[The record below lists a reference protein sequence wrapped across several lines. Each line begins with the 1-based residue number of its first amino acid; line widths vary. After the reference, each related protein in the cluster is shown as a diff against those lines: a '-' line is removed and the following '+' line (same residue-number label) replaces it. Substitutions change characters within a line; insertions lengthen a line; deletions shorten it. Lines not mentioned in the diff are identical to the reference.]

1 MLNDGDKPNTNLEPD
16 SRQALRIEII
26 RTAAATLRDAAA
38 ILETAAQA
46 LEESQ

>member
-1 MLNDGDKPNTNLEPD
+1 MHTDGDKPTTSTPE
-16 SRQALRIEII
+16 SRQQLRVEII